1 MKNSVG
7 TKGWAALG
15 GALRRRDRVR
25 LAGQALLSQVAAL
38 PASLRIRLGFRDAAT
53 ARIDLGAIRLPDSA
67 TALRAFEHARALSEP
82 WLFNHC
88 LRTYTWAAMIAQLD
102 QITFDQE
109 LLFVASA
116 LHDLGLTDSHN
127 CKDPSCTC
135 FAVEGARAAHNFVA
149 AIGWDNE
156 RCDRLAEAISLHLNV
171 SVGLGH
177 GPEAHLLHEGAAL
190 DVIGARLRQIGPKAA
205 SAALEEY
212 PRLGFKEHMVV
223 SMKEQARA
231 RPGSRAAFLAGLGFV
246 GLIRSAQLEDAP
258 NQSLQRTVFGGH

>member
-1 MKNSVG
+1 MNNSVG

-15 GALRRRDRVR
+15 GALRRQDRVR
-25 LAGQALLSQVAAL
+25 LTGQALLSQLAAL
-38 PASLRIRLGFRDAAT
+38 PANLRIRLGFSDVAT
-53 ARIDLGAIRLPDSA
+53 ARIDLGTIRLPDSA
-67 TALRAFEHARALSEP
+67 AALRASEHARALSQP

-88 LRTYTWAAMIAQLD
+88 LRTYVWGAMLGQLD
-102 QITFDQE
+102 QINFDQE
-109 LLFVASA
+109 LLFVAST

-127 CKDPSCTC
+127 CKEPSCSC
-135 FAVEGARAAHNFVA
+135 FAVEGARAAHSFVA
-149 AIGWDNE
+149 AIGWENE

-171 SVGLGH
+171 RVGLGH

-205 SAALEEY
+205 SAVLEQY
-212 PRLGFKEHMVV
+212 PRLGFKQHMVV

-231 RPGSRAAFLAGLGFV
+231 RRGSRAAFLAGLGFV

-258 NQSLQRTVFGGH
+258 KE